1 MKFITLLFTLL
12 LHFALFAQ
20 FGNGSDGIPVIG
32 ANTVLNSYKKIQ
44 SASGSTFTLLNTSA
58 FSLVSGNVVLVI
70 NMLTGDYELRD
81 VISVSGTDVVL
92 SAGIVSNTLFA
103 NYSQMIKV
111 PQFSNVTISTG
122 NSITCPAWDGETGGV
137 ICFLVSNI
145 LSLDAGEIDAS
156 NKGFFGGNGGIGGPG
171 GLGGLGG
178 FSGSNMSSNGLYGM
192 GGSGI
197 NGAGN
202 GGAYGDVGINGAS
215 GSLAYFN
222 STTSILPCG
231 NAIPSCN
238 NTHNSNS
245 SNNLFFGDGGAG
257 GNGGYGKAG
266 AGGGGSKCSITGE
279 NGEVGG
285 NGGNGGNGG
294 IGGGIILIKAGSI
307 THNNTLIKAICS
319 SGAPGASG
327 TNGGAGGD
335 GICGGGGGDGADGG
349 NGGGGG
355 NGGAGGAIKI
365 YKGGD
370 AVNTSFVNV
379 AGGLAMLGG
388 QGGQGGLGG
397 LNSNASC
404 CNPLCDLSEL
414 IPFLTHPNTVVST
427 VAGITH
433 FIFTLGDSILDLS
446 YQDSIN
452 CLGNP
457 IGVLSGTLYENNILL
472 NNYLFKISSNTTNIL
487 ANLIDFVV
495 NDPPNLDSTNQTILT
510 TNYLLSRN
518 CIECGTGYE
527 LPENGDSGT
536 DGPSSTPGGIGFFDE
551 ECVAPVIAPNNGIIW
566 TCANSFAFLSVS
578 ASGGTGSYSYQWYE
592 GGVGTG
598 GTLIPG
604 ANSPTFSPNNFSP
617 GTYFY
622 YCIITNLVSGGCS
635 TQSELIQVIVE
646 QPPYISFGTN
656 QSICAGEI
664 VSLSA
669 VYWGGGSFF
678 YPMWTSNGDGAFT
691 NVFSL
696 NTVYIPGA
704 QDIAAGGVIL
714 EIYYSS
720 FPGGC
725 FYNDFIWVTIHP
737 NHVVN
742 STINICQGETYSF
755 GGNNLTTA
763 GTYTETFQTISGC
776 DSTVNLTLVV
786 NPTFSSSTNLDIC
799 QGTTTQFYGQTL
811 STSGTYSHALQA
823 VNGCD
828 SIVSIN
834 LTVNPVFSSSSSLT
848 ICQGTT
854 TQFYGQ
860 TLSTSGTY
868 SHTLQAVT
876 GCDSIV
882 TLNLTVLSSSITLSS
897 SIVQG
902 NISCQGDTSGFI
914 QLTVSGGTPSY
925 TYLWSNGATTED
937 LINLPAGSY
946 SVLITD
952 ANGCS
957 ITNQSFITEPISALS
972 INGNQTNIGCFGGN
986 NGSISINAQG
996 GTPSYDYLWNN
1007 GQTTSSINGLS
1018 TGTYTVLVTDILNCS
1033 TTMTFTIVQPLGEM
1047 GLTST
1052 VINPSCL
1059 NTSTGSIDISV
1070 LNGTPTYNY
1079 SWSNGETTED
1089 INNLSS
1095 GNYIVTV
1102 TDALGCVINTTLT
1115 VEDPVNPLI
1124 VTPTV
1129 NNLNCYGGSDAF
1141 INLAISGGISPYDIL
1156 WNNGETLSMI
1166 DSLSAGNYSV
1176 MVSDNQGCQIPLS
1189 FTISQPAPIV
1199 ANFNPSATSGCS
1211 PLTVT
1216 FNNSSSGSYTN
1227 YLWNF
1232 GNGSTSITENATI
1245 TFTQPSCYYISLI
1258 VSNAAGCADTL
1269 SVDSLVC
1276 VFAGPDASFV
1286 TSSGGIDFYTGQL
1299 ALQNTSNGAISDY
1312 HWSFGD
1318 GSPNSSLENPIHYY
1332 PEEQVGTYLV
1342 ILSVIDT
1349 NGCVDTTSYVFSL
1362 VENLSVYVPN
1372 TITINDDNINEVF
1385 LPVFSNVDILQ
1396 SYKLEIFDR
1405 WGEMIWET
1413 DNVSKGW
1420 NGRYKENKNVQIGT
1434 YTWKILYK
1442 DNVSVSRVM
1451 VGHVNVIR

>member
-1 MKFITLLFTLL
+1 
-12 LHFALFAQ
+12 
-20 FGNGSDGIPVIG
+20 
-32 ANTVLNSYKKIQ
+32 
-44 SASGSTFTLLNTSA
+44 
-58 FSLVSGNVVLVI
+58 
-70 NMLTGDYELRD
+70 
-81 VISVSGTDVVL
+81 
-92 SAGIVSNTLFA
+92 
-103 NYSQMIKV
+103 
-111 PQFSNVTISTG
+111 
-122 NSITCPAWDGETGGV
+122 
-137 ICFLVSNI
+137 
-145 LSLDAGEIDAS
+145 
-156 NKGFFGGNGGIGGPG
+156 
-171 GLGGLGG
+171 
-178 FSGSNMSSNGLYGM
+178 
-192 GGSGI
+192 
-197 NGAGN
+197 
-202 GGAYGDVGINGAS
+202 
-215 GSLAYFN
+215 
-222 STTSILPCG
+222 
-231 NAIPSCN
+231 
-238 NTHNSNS
+238 
-245 SNNLFFGDGGAG
+245 
-257 GNGGYGKAG
+257 
-266 AGGGGSKCSITGE
+266 
-279 NGEVGG
+279 
-285 NGGNGGNGG
+285 
-294 IGGGIILIKAGSI
+294 
-307 THNNTLIKAICS
+307 
-319 SGAPGASG
+319 
-327 TNGGAGGD
+327 
-335 GICGGGGGDGADGG
+335 
-349 NGGGGG
+349 
-355 NGGAGGAIKI
+355 
-365 YKGGD
+365 
-370 AVNTSFVNV
+370 
-379 AGGLAMLGG
+379 
-388 QGGQGGLGG
+388 
-397 LNSNASC
+397 
-404 CNPLCDLSEL
+404 
-414 IPFLTHPNTVVST
+414 
-427 VAGITH
+427 
-433 FIFTLGDSILDLS
+433 
-446 YQDSIN
+446 
-452 CLGNP
+452 
-457 IGVLSGTLYENNILL
+457 
-472 NNYLFKISSNTTNIL
+472 
-487 ANLIDFVV
+487 
-495 NDPPNLDSTNQTILT
+495 
-510 TNYLLSRN
+510 
-518 CIECGTGYE
+518 
-527 LPENGDSGT
+527 
-536 DGPSSTPGGIGFFDE
+536 
-551 ECVAPVIAPNNGIIW
+551 
-566 TCANSFAFLSVS
+566 
-578 ASGGTGSYSYQWYE
+578 
-592 GGVGTG
+592 
-598 GTLIPG
+598 
-604 ANSPTFSPNNFSP
+604 
-617 GTYFY
+617 
-622 YCIITNLVSGGCS
+622 
-635 TQSELIQVIVE
+635 
-646 QPPYISFGTN
+646 
-656 QSICAGEI
+656 
-664 VSLSA
+664 
-669 VYWGGGSFF
+669 
-678 YPMWTSNGDGAFT
+678 MWTSNGDGAFT

-704 QDIAAGGVIL
+704 QDIAGGSVTLTLTSNPVGPCYSVSVSEVI
-714 EIYYSS
+714 
-720 FPGGC
+720 
-725 FYNDFIWVTIHP
+725 TIDP
-737 NHVVN
+737 AVVVN
-742 STINICQGETYSF
+742 AGLDQQICLIPNATVYLNGTISGGASTGTWSVSPSNGGTFGNANNLQTTFTPSF
-755 GGNNLTTA
+755 GGTITLTLTSANPTGPCNSESDELILSVNLEPVVSAQTASICSDVALNLNLDNLITGSGDTYTYTVSSSNQSVVPAGPNRTTA
-763 GTYTETFQTISGC
+763 SASNITDVYTNTTGSPVTITYSITPIGSNGCSGNPFTYTVTVNPEPVGISGVYTIC
-776 DSTVNLTLVV
+776 SDLPITIQLNDQDVSNGMTGITYAWGAVPNNNVSGEGSGTGNIVQTLT
-786 NPTFSSSTNLDIC
+786 N
-799 QGTTTQFYGQTL
+799 TTTGNQDVIY
-811 STSGTYSHALQA
+811 SIIPTSSLGCAGDTFTYT
-823 VNGCD
+823 
-828 SIVSIN
+828 I
-834 LTVNPVFSSSSSLT
+834 TVNPVFSSSSSLT

-868 SHTLQAVT
+868 SHTLQAVN

-914 QLTVSGGTPSY
+914 QLTVFGGTPLY

-957 ITNQSFITEPISALS
+957 ITNQSFITEPTSALS

-1070 LNGTPTYNY
+1070 LNGTPAYNY

-1095 GNYIVTV
+1095 GNYSVTV
-1102 TDALGCVINTTLT
+1102 TDALGCIINTTLT

-1232 GNGSTSITENATI
+1232 GNGSTSSTENATI
-1245 TFTQPSCYYISLI
+1245 TFTQPSCYNISLI
-1258 VSNAAGCADTL
+1258 ISNAAGCTDTL
-1269 SVDSLVC
+1269 SADSLVC